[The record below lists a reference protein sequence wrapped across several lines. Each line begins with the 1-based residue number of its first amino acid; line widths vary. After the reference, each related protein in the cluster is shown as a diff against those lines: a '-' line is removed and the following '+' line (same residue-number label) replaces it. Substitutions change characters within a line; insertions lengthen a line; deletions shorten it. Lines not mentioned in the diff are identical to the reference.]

1 MMKEDYFTKFD
12 PEQLAVGNEAY
23 VIYDLF
29 CRDAEN
35 PSKALES
42 LRKEFVPRIQQSS
55 AATSDR
61 GKALILGFDK
71 VLAKFLLKHST
82 LQNHKN
88 HQQARKKLILKN
100 SRKLGAVSLTRFSH
114 VIARSVATRQS
125 SLFTSRNGL
134 PRCARNDVTISVT

>member
-71 VLAKFLLKHST
+71 VFGK
-82 LQNHKN
+82 
-88 HQQARKKLILKN
+88 
-100 SRKLGAVSLTRFSH
+100 VSLEALDLAEPQKPSASPQKTDFEKLAQVRGGKFNE
-114 VIARSVATRQS
+114 V
-125 SLFTSRNGL
+125 
-134 PRCARNDVTISVT
+134 